1 VPAISIDT
9 FFACALL
16 VSVALLATASLA
28 GTMDTQINSMQ
39 DLNKEAYLRN
49 IAEHLV
55 TSDGTPADW
64 GSTGAVPSSFGLSDS
79 DSSHL
84 YAIDVDK
91 ISRLN
96 KQSDYALS
104 YFQVAQAARLNNIA
118 LAVSVSQMLSITV
131 TLSDTNSIT
140 DETAYT
146 FRISVSQ
153 ASGPLSAAL
162 QCYVVAQDFV
172 GEVSNT
178 TSSAGVGYITAQIPN
193 ASSGPALLLVFARA
207 SFDNRITSYGAYS
220 FAHQSQEPAPNH
232 TFLGLS
238 PLNYTLN
245 VNENYPDI
253 TIEHGH
259 AFSYTYQSNL
269 TSTSTDTYAIPEF
282 ADQSPTVLVISGLNG
297 TTTSFVECTAY
308 PDIPMDFGSNFDN
321 SERNVFVYTILVKG
335 TLYKLTLSFGDW
347 VK

>member
-1 VPAISIDT
+1 MPAISIDT

-28 GTMDTQINSMQ
+28 GTMQTQINSMQ

-55 TSDGTPADW
+55 TSDGTPVNW
-64 GSTGAVPSSFGLSDS
+64 GATSAVPDGFGLSDC
-79 DSSHL
+79 DSSYL

-91 ISRLN
+91 INRLN
-96 KQSDYALS
+96 NQSDYALS
-104 YFQVAQAARLNNIA
+104 YFQVAQATRLNNIA
-118 LAVSVSQMLSITV
+118 LGISVSQMLSITV
-131 TLSDTNSIT
+131 TLSDTSSIA

-153 ASGPLSAAL
+153 ASGPLIAAL
-162 QCYVVAQDFV
+162 QCYVVAQDFE
-172 GEVSNT
+172 GEISNT

-193 ASSGPALLLVFARA
+193 ASNGPALLIVFARA
-207 SFDNRITSYGAYS
+207 SFDNRITSYGTYS
-220 FAHQSQEPAPNH
+220 FAHQSQEPSPNH
-232 TFLGLS
+232 AFLGLS

-245 VNENYPDI
+245 VKENYPDI
-253 TIEHGH
+253 NIEHGYV
-259 AFSYTYQSNL
+259 FSYTYQSNL
-269 TSTSTDTYAIPEF
+269 TSISTDTYAIPEF
-282 ADQSPTVLVISGLNG
+282 ADQSPAVLVISGQNG
-297 TTTSFVECTAY
+297 TTSFVEWIAY
-308 PDIPMDFGSNFDN
+308 PDIPLDFGSNFED

-335 TLYKLTLSFGDW
+335 TLYKLTLCFGDW

>member
-1 VPAISIDT
+1 MPAISIDT
-9 FFACALL
+9 FFACSLL
-16 VSVALLATASLA
+16 VSVALLATASIA
-28 GTMDTQINSMQ
+28 GTMQAQINSMQ
-39 DLNKEAYLRN
+39 DLNKEGYLRN

-64 GSTGAVPSSFGLSDS
+64 GSTGAVPSGFGLSDG

-84 YAIDVDK
+84 YALDIDK
-91 ISRLN
+91 ISMLN
-96 KQSDYALS
+96 SENDYALS
-104 YFQVAQAARLNNIA
+104 YLQVAQAARLNNIA

-131 TLSDTNSIT
+131 TLSDTSSVAG
-140 DETAYT
+140 ETAYT

-193 ASSGPALLLVFARA
+193 ASNGPALLIVFARA
-207 SFDNRITSYGAYS
+207 SFDDRITSYGAYS
-220 FAHQSQEPAPNH
+220 FAHQSQEPTPNH

-245 VNENYPDI
+245 LDENFPDI
-253 TIEHGH
+253 TIEHGY

-269 TSTSTDTYAIPEF
+269 TSTSTNTYAIPEF

-297 TTTSFVECTAY
+297 TTSFVEWTTY
-308 PDIPMDFGSNFDN
+308 PNIPLDFGSNFDN